1 MHGKSLRKLEKIL
14 TIDGAQIWTISAG
27 KGMPF
32 ILCNG
37 GPGCD
42 DYLQPVSELIEDRC
56 QVIRFEPRGCGRSSY
71 DGRYSLERTILDIEA
86 IRIAYGFERMII
98 GGHSA
103 GPDTALAYAI
113 QYPQHIFGI
122 IGIAGGR
129 IVNDR
134 DWSASYKEKLSTI
147 GESYG
152 GKVFIADPEVNR
164 IGNLSWRAYIKRP
177 RLLRD
182 LAALEMPVT
191 FINAGEDIRP
201 NWPTQQLAALIP
213 HGQYVEIEGA
223 AHSIWLTHAE
233 ELGGALQKSLDRIN
247 PLK

>member
-1 MHGKSLRKLEKIL
+1 MEKIL
-14 TIDGAQIWTISAG
+14 QIDDAQIWTISQG
-27 KGMPF
+27 KGTPF

-42 DYLQPVSELIEDRC
+42 DYLQPVSELIKDRC
-56 QVIRFEPRGCGRSSY
+56 QVIRFEPRGCGRSTY
-71 DGRYSLERTILDIEA
+71 DGKYNLEQTLNDIEA

-103 GPDTALAYAI
+103 GPDVALAYAI
-113 QYPQHIFGI
+113 QYPQHVLGI

-134 DWSASYKEKLSTI
+134 DWSTTYKKNLATI

-164 IGNLSWRAYIKRP
+164 IGNQSWRAYIKRP
-177 RLLRD
+177 DLLSD
-182 LAALEMPVT
+182 LASLTMPAI

-201 NWPTQQLAALIP
+201 SWPTQQIAALIP
-213 HGQYVEIEGA
+213 KGQYMEITGA
-223 AHSIWLTHAE
+223 THSIWLTHADA
-233 ELGGALQKSLDRIN
+233 LGEALRKALNKIN
-247 PLK
+247 LPAQTHT